1 VQGKA
6 IGAVKVGKPFRVP
19 ERRPVMADN
28 DATAEDMA
36 SFLADINELIRRGLI
51 AIRIDN
57 EVMLTDKGLELLNDI
72 NAQTWN

>member
-1 VQGKA
+1 
-6 IGAVKVGKPFRVP
+6 
-19 ERRPVMADN
+19 MADN

-36 SFLADINELIRRGLI
+36 GFLADINELIRRGLI